1 MTQYQDPRAAR
12 NPQAPRNPQGAQPSQ
27 FPRNPQG
34 DAMNPN
40 LNFPRGY
47 APQPAPTQFAPRPAP
62 APQGAPA
69 AATAPQVSPAPLAPM
84 MPPAPLNAP
93 APAPVLNLVGAAL
106 PSASLHIDYPTEPG
120 VPPIGVIEC
129 ASKAEADALVKGQ
142 RYNPLDT
149 RKPLQ
154 RGNRAACFD
163 WPATLAEAKAL
174 AHDLSFSGFVP
185 ACIRSTATVDHTADV
200 FIVLAKAQSLGLS
213 FAEAFSAIYIL
224 PSKSGDLRMGMYV
237 RTKEGLCKP
246 YGRWTVDVNPST
258 GDTMAKGM
266 RYETGEERS
275 IVYSAYEAAQ
285 RGVLGHDK
293 NGQIIGIGNWA
304 GKWMDMMRARA
315 TGRLL
320 DALFPD
326 IIGGFITK
334 EELDDEAYYQ
344 ELHQRKVRDAARDVE
359 STPADE
365 PTTAPSKAPVSALE
379 APQSVIA
386 SEDEAK
392 AILAQATA
400 KTRRSRKAVAA
411 APRVA
416 TPAES
421 DVVSIPDTEDA
432 SGGLQFGTP
441 ASAAEVAAPAP
452 VASAITTNG
461 APLSPEAQLHAAVT
475 GTVVDDPDAPS
486 AQSAP
491 AATNPNPFDLN

>member
-1 MTQYQDPRAAR
+1 MTQYQGPKF
-12 NPQAPRNPQGAQPSQ
+12 PQGAQPSQ

-47 APQPAPTQFAPRPAP
+47 APQPAPTQFAPRPAQAAQC
-62 APQGAPA
+62 AP
-69 AATAPQVSPAPLAPM
+69 APQVSSAQLAPM

-93 APAPVLNLVGAAL
+93 APAPVLNPVGAVL
-106 PSASLHIDYPTEPG
+106 PSATLHVDYPTEPG

-129 ASKAEADALVKGQ
+129 ANKSEADALVKGQ
-142 RYNPLDT
+142 GFNAHE
-149 RKPLQ
+149 RKPLL
-154 RGNRAACFD
+154 RGNRATCFD

-174 AHDLSFSGFVP
+174 AHDLSYSGFVP

-246 YGRWTVDVNPST
+246 YGRWTVDINPST
-258 GDTMAKGM
+258 GDAIAKGV
-266 RYETGEERS
+266 RYETNEERS

-293 NGQIIGIGNWA
+293 NGQIIGLGNWA

-359 STPADE
+359 SIPADVAAE
-365 PTTAPSKAPVSALE
+365 DSANTPERALE
-379 APQSVIA
+379 APQSAPA

-432 SGGLQFGTP
+432 GGVLQFG
-441 ASAAEVAAPAP
+441 ASAPAAAPVAAPAAP
-452 VASAITTNG
+452 VAPANG
-461 APLSPEAQLHAAVT
+461 TSVSPEAKLHASAA

-486 AQSAP
+486 AQAASAD
-491 AATNPNPFDLN
+491 TTPNPFDLN

>member
-1 MTQYQDPRAAR
+1 MTQYQGPKF
-12 NPQAPRNPQGAQPSQ
+12 PQGAQPSQ

-34 DAMNPN
+34 DAMNSNP
-40 LNFPRGY
+40 NFPRGY
-47 APQPAPTQFAPRPAP
+47 APQPAPTQFAPRPA
-62 APQGAPA
+62 Q
-69 AATAPQVSPAPLAPM
+69 APQVSSAQLAPM

-93 APAPVLNLVGAAL
+93 APAPVLNPVGAAL
-106 PSASLHIDYPTEPG
+106 PSAPHMHVDYPTEPG

-129 ASKAEADALVKGQ
+129 ANKSEADALVKGQ
-142 RYNPLDT
+142 SYNPLDA

-365 PTTAPSKAPVSALE
+365 PTSAPNKGSQSALE

-386 SEDEAK
+386 SEAEAK

-411 APRVA
+411 APRVTTA
-416 TPAES
+416 AES
-421 DVVSIPDTEDA
+421 DVVSIPDTDDA
-432 SGGLQFGTP
+432 SGVLQFGAP
-441 ASAAEVAAPAP
+441 ASGPAAPSAAAQSPAGAP
-452 VASAITTNG
+452 AVAPIAPANG
-461 APLSPEAQLHAAVT
+461 TPLSPETKLHASAA

-486 AQSAP
+486 AQTAP
-491 AATNPNPFDLN
+491 ADTIPNPFDLN

>member
-1 MTQYQDPRAAR
+1 MTQYQGPKF
-12 NPQAPRNPQGAQPSQ
+12 PQGAQPSQ

-34 DAMNPN
+34 DVMNSNPN
-40 LNFPRGY
+40 LPRGY
-47 APQPAPTQFAPRPAP
+47 APQPAPTQFAPRPA
-62 APQGAPA
+62 Q
-69 AATAPQVSPAPLAPM
+69 APQVSSAQLAPM

-93 APAPVLNLVGAAL
+93 APAPVLNPVGAVL
-106 PSASLHIDYPTEPG
+106 PSATLHVDYPTEPG

-129 ASKAEADALVKGQ
+129 ANKSEADALVKGQ
-142 RYNPLDT
+142 SYNPLDA

-365 PTTAPSKAPVSALE
+365 PTIAPSK

-411 APRVA
+411 APRTSA
-416 TPAES
+416 AAN
-421 DVVSIPDTEDA
+421 DVVSIPDTDDA
-432 SGGLQFGTP
+432 SGVLQFSAPAATSAPVAAAQAPAPAAAPVAPANGTSVSP
-441 ASAAEVAAPAP
+441 ETQLHASAA
-452 VASAITTNG
+452 
-461 APLSPEAQLHAAVT
+461 

-486 AQSAP
+486 APSAQTAP
-491 AATNPNPFDLN
+491 ADTIPNPFDLN